1 MFPFFFWRNRLE
13 MTYML
18 SPPWQTQI
26 PYLRRPAFNP
36 SVQALKATAK
46 QKIFDQVTDAVC
58 REIDTIAPNFV
69 SIATVP
75 NFLDVRSFIWKKYRD
90 LRFTHTIDLDNSL
103 DEIWA

>member
-1 MFPFFFWRNRLE
+1 VAN
-13 MTYML
+13 T
-18 SPPWQTQI
+18 
-26 PYLRRPAFNP
+26 N
-36 SVQALKATAK
+36 SVFRASLKASARE
-46 QKIFDQVTDAVC
+46 KIFAQVTDELC
-58 REIDTIAPNFV
+58 KEIDKIAANFV